1 MELKDVIERRRSI
14 RSFKPTEVPE
24 ECIVELLESAR
35 LAPSGSNAQPWR
47 FKVVEDVKT
56 KIKLQ
61 KAAYNQKFVG
71 EAPAVIVC
79 CADVKGYLEGTV
91 SGSRDL
97 GKTGALDNEIVEI
110 LHKRADELTA
120 MDLDDF
126 GQRIAFNVA
135 IAVEHMVLRA
145 VDLGLGTCWVRLFNE
160 PEVRGIFGWDENIFV
175 VALLPLGY
183 PDESPKPRK
192 RLQMRDILIE

>member
-14 RSFKPTEVPE
+14 RSFKRTEVPE
-24 ECIVELLESAR
+24 EFIVELLESAR

-91 SGSRDL
+91 SGSQDL
-97 GKTGALDNEIVEI
+97 GKTGALDNGIVEI
-110 LHKRADELTA
+110 LHKRAEEMNG

-126 GQRIAFNVA
+126 GQRIAFNVG

-160 PEVRGIFGWDENIFV
+160 TEVRRIFGWDENVFV

-183 PDESPKPRK
+183 PDESPKPRE
-192 RLQMRDILIE
+192 RRQMRDIMIE